1 MRRSDLPRSRFTEL
15 DKEETRLDKIAMA
28 ARQQVIEELLYEGEI
43 SLLDD
48 GDGFASGGRGLSDK
62 DKTEIIAVANAMGN
76 RYTNSVV
83 GQYNRDGDLSDAQ
96 WDALDRMTKRFD
108 KASGEY
114 VRNTR
119 LVEKRNA
126 ARGNTG
132 DGLASIYPKDE
143 LGLEQFINQ
152 QELELEDYEIMS
164 KLEPDKYPLS
174 GLESTRKRIATAKRD
189 LARIQ
194 KNKPQP
200 VEEEEEFLASIDGF
214 ASNPTRERSR
224 AGIQNVKRELYADL
238 SDEEYDELLDVLQ
251 GTENQ
256 NLGREIVPMDDGTG
270 KMVPTE
276 VFWGSRPN
284 SEGVSAAD
292 DWAWDFAPKGEWME
306 IGVGESSNVSR
317 VWVKPNSDNS
327 YFGNEAMVMFGN
339 GKVYK
344 YDDVIRPNLI
354 KLLKAED
361 ESGAEGSMGKSVRLI
376 TQQDGEKAPFTVV
389 GELSDAL
396 AIVKGDGADYPD
408 GYEADMA
415 DMATQDVASN
425 FNRLSQDDQ
434 NKYFQRALTNNA
446 DSGMTTDQILD
457 EARKLAMDDR
467 QMAILERQAIGMG
480 GSSKPRKLDVS
491 SSSALNS
498 VSYDEMNE
506 SLQVEYRGRD
516 GQGTGT
522 LYTYE
527 GVTPDVVDRIEAA
540 DSRGATMREI
550 RDNFEF
556 TTSRK
561 LPDSAYEGLASR
573 GGRKST
579 EDYKDLVDSLPDPT
593 ERPNKNRYMQAADGA
608 RNVVEDRYALIH
620 ARRRIAK
627 EMAEANGVEW
637 KDGISVYDVTDDDDD
652 LEILMDLDSRIDEL
666 NEYVTANDKE
676 YRRVRGLEQAVY
688 RQSSELSD
696 IKRSIELA
704 LDNYEGT
711 ASDIE
716 EYSGDNAVDWFTTT
730 PEENAKELADR
741 LRRELAD
748 LADHRDENNYRDL
761 AREYSEDLAEAKTL
775 IESGTPE
782 DLKKAVEVLTG
793 AADKQISDYDDD
805 ARRLDYE
812 GDELLDSGYRAV
824 ELRDEEYD
832 YNSDGDDNW
841 DYSDDIDGED
851 GRFNVIADE
860 LYGPEP
866 TDSDVVN
873 EYMGVSD
880 GLASRGNRRRPGRR
894 NQGGRGQRMAPKT
907 SYTDEERQ
915 NLADRNILKSRTRPG
930 KRRTGPSADEFDGF
944 ASRTNPDDVAELPT
958 DERVVF
964 EGGEHGPGKE
974 ISLNQMWRNYLKS
987 IPSSTPGGRK
997 QPDKW
1002 ASTEPGVGAT
1012 FAEFMERF
1020 GPNSPVGLDAESV
1033 RQLMNARTPGK
1044 KEVFIDDTA
1053 LAENLARALSKE
1065 PTSLFGFDPL
1075 AYYDDDGKKINITS
1089 MLDENLDISDE
1100 QLDAITEQE
1109 RARRVARMA
1118 ARGNRLGKRDVIQRR
1133 PTSSSG
1139 ASSEPVGEMS
1149 LEEFEAKLQKTFGQ
1163 SVRLTDDDGNA
1174 LPAER
1179 MKANIE
1185 KSGIPFPFTS
1195 IEPFRQMQ
1203 KRQILPYEYAKELV
1217 KMGVLDPS
1225 DLPARAS
1232 SSLGEFS
1239 QWPGFAK
1246 ANVKMPA
1253 VVQALAEVGID
1264 IGEKNRRS
1272 IQQGLSDAKKG
1283 ALRKINTGKL
1293 RADSVLIPM
1302 AKLTEMVERLGLDA
1316 DEFAKWFGS
1325 TFTPS
1330 ADKN

>member
-1 MRRSDLPRSRFTEL
+1 L
-15 DKEETRLDKIAMA
+15 
-28 ARQQVIEELLYEGEI
+28 
-43 SLLDD
+43 
-48 GDGFASGGRGLSDK
+48 
-62 DKTEIIAVANAMGN
+62 
-76 RYTNSVV
+76 
-83 GQYNRDGDLSDAQ
+83 
-96 WDALDRMTKRFD
+96 
-108 KASGEY
+108 
-114 VRNTR
+114 RN
-119 LVEKRNA
+119 
-126 ARGNTG
+126 
-132 DGLASIYPKDE
+132 
-143 LGLEQFINQ
+143 
-152 QELELEDYEIMS
+152 
-164 KLEPDKYPLS
+164 
-174 GLESTRKRIATAKRD
+174 
-189 LARIQ
+189 
-194 KNKPQP
+194 
-200 VEEEEEFLASIDGF
+200 
-214 ASNPTRERSR
+214 
-224 AGIQNVKRELYADL
+224 
-238 SDEEYDELLDVLQ
+238 
-251 GTENQ
+251 
-256 NLGREIVPMDDGTG
+256 
-270 KMVPTE
+270 
-276 VFWGSRPN
+276 
-284 SEGVSAAD
+284 
-292 DWAWDFAPKGEWME
+292 
-306 IGVGESSNVSR
+306 
-317 VWVKPNSDNS
+317 
-327 YFGNEAMVMFGN
+327 
-339 GKVYK
+339 
-344 YDDVIRPNLI
+344 
-354 KLLKAED
+354 
-361 ESGAEGSMGKSVRLI
+361 
-376 TQQDGEKAPFTVV
+376 
-389 GELSDAL
+389 
-396 AIVKGDGADYPD
+396 
-408 GYEADMA
+408 
-415 DMATQDVASN
+415 
-425 FNRLSQDDQ
+425 
-434 NKYFQRALTNNA
+434 
-446 DSGMTTDQILD
+446 
-457 EARKLAMDDR
+457 
-467 QMAILERQAIGMG
+467 
-480 GSSKPRKLDVS
+480 
-491 SSSALNS
+491 
-498 VSYDEMNE
+498 
-506 SLQVEYRGRD
+506 
-516 GQGTGT
+516 
-522 LYTYE
+522 
-527 GVTPDVVDRIEAA
+527 
-540 DSRGATMREI
+540 
-550 RDNFEF
+550 
-556 TTSRK
+556 
-561 LPDSAYEGLASR
+561 
-573 GGRKST
+573 
-579 EDYKDLVDSLPDPT
+579 
-593 ERPNKNRYMQAADGA
+593 
-608 RNVVEDRYALIH
+608 
-620 ARRRIAK
+620 
-627 EMAEANGVEW
+627 
-637 KDGISVYDVTDDDDD
+637 
-652 LEILMDLDSRIDEL
+652 
-666 NEYVTANDKE
+666 
-676 YRRVRGLEQAVY
+676 
-688 RQSSELSD
+688 
-696 IKRSIELA
+696 
-704 LDNYEGT
+704 
-711 ASDIE
+711 
-716 EYSGDNAVDWFTTT
+716 
-730 PEENAKELADR
+730 
-741 LRRELAD
+741 
-748 LADHRDENNYRDL
+748 
-761 AREYSEDLAEAKTL
+761 
-775 IESGTPE
+775 
-782 DLKKAVEVLTG
+782 
-793 AADKQISDYDDD
+793 
-805 ARRLDYE
+805 
-812 GDELLDSGYRAV
+812 
-824 ELRDEEYD
+824 EEYD

-841 DYSDDIDGED
+841 DYSDDIDEED

-894 NQGGRGQRMAPKT
+894 NQGSRGQQMAPKT

-915 NLADRNILKSRTRPG
+915 NLADGNILKSRTRPG
-930 KRRTGPSADEFDGF
+930 KRRTGPSVDEFDGF

-997 QPDKW
+997 QSDKW

-1020 GPNSPVGLDAESV
+1020 GPDSPVGLDAESV

-1075 AYYDDDGKKINITS
+1075 AYYDDDGKRINITS

-1225 DLPARAS
+1225 DLPSRAS

-1283 ALRKINTGKL
+1283 VLRKINTGKL

-1302 AKLTEMVERLGLDA
+1302 AKLAEMVERLGLDA

>member
-1 MRRSDLPRSRFTEL
+1 
-15 DKEETRLDKIAMA
+15 
-28 ARQQVIEELLYEGEI
+28 
-43 SLLDD
+43 
-48 GDGFASGGRGLSDK
+48 
-62 DKTEIIAVANAMGN
+62 
-76 RYTNSVV
+76 
-83 GQYNRDGDLSDAQ
+83 
-96 WDALDRMTKRFD
+96 
-108 KASGEY
+108 
-114 VRNTR
+114 
-119 LVEKRNA
+119 
-126 ARGNTG
+126 
-132 DGLASIYPKDE
+132 
-143 LGLEQFINQ
+143 
-152 QELELEDYEIMS
+152 
-164 KLEPDKYPLS
+164 
-174 GLESTRKRIATAKRD
+174 
-189 LARIQ
+189 
-194 KNKPQP
+194 
-200 VEEEEEFLASIDGF
+200 
-214 ASNPTRERSR
+214 
-224 AGIQNVKRELYADL
+224 
-238 SDEEYDELLDVLQ
+238 
-251 GTENQ
+251 
-256 NLGREIVPMDDGTG
+256 
-270 KMVPTE
+270 
-276 VFWGSRPN
+276 
-284 SEGVSAAD
+284 
-292 DWAWDFAPKGEWME
+292 
-306 IGVGESSNVSR
+306 
-317 VWVKPNSDNS
+317 
-327 YFGNEAMVMFGN
+327 
-339 GKVYK
+339 
-344 YDDVIRPNLI
+344 
-354 KLLKAED
+354 
-361 ESGAEGSMGKSVRLI
+361 
-376 TQQDGEKAPFTVV
+376 
-389 GELSDAL
+389 
-396 AIVKGDGADYPD
+396 
-408 GYEADMA
+408 
-415 DMATQDVASN
+415 
-425 FNRLSQDDQ
+425 
-434 NKYFQRALTNNA
+434 
-446 DSGMTTDQILD
+446 
-457 EARKLAMDDR
+457 
-467 QMAILERQAIGMG
+467 
-480 GSSKPRKLDVS
+480 
-491 SSSALNS
+491 
-498 VSYDEMNE
+498 
-506 SLQVEYRGRD
+506 
-516 GQGTGT
+516 
-522 LYTYE
+522 
-527 GVTPDVVDRIEAA
+527 
-540 DSRGATMREI
+540 
-550 RDNFEF
+550 
-556 TTSRK
+556 
-561 LPDSAYEGLASR
+561 
-573 GGRKST
+573 
-579 EDYKDLVDSLPDPT
+579 
-593 ERPNKNRYMQAADGA
+593 
-608 RNVVEDRYALIH
+608 
-620 ARRRIAK
+620 
-627 EMAEANGVEW
+627 
-637 KDGISVYDVTDDDDD
+637 
-652 LEILMDLDSRIDEL
+652 
-666 NEYVTANDKE
+666 
-676 YRRVRGLEQAVY
+676 
-688 RQSSELSD
+688 
-696 IKRSIELA
+696 
-704 LDNYEGT
+704 
-711 ASDIE
+711 
-716 EYSGDNAVDWFTTT
+716 
-730 PEENAKELADR
+730 
-741 LRRELAD
+741 
-748 LADHRDENNYRDL
+748 
-761 AREYSEDLAEAKTL
+761 
-775 IESGTPE
+775 
-782 DLKKAVEVLTG
+782 
-793 AADKQISDYDDD
+793 
-805 ARRLDYE
+805 
-812 GDELLDSGYRAV
+812 
-824 ELRDEEYD
+824 
-832 YNSDGDDNW
+832 
-841 DYSDDIDGED
+841 
-851 GRFNVIADE
+851 
-860 LYGPEP
+860 
-866 TDSDVVN
+866 
-873 EYMGVSD
+873 MGVSD